1 MKVSPSR
8 SSLHRCRVIATLLA
22 LFTPLNTIAADHWM
36 TVAEQVGVLRNEL
49 ERTQQPW
56 PKLANDGF
64 TAAVQAKDDVALRR
78 ALTNEVFVIVQ
89 INPEGRVK
97 IARGPAAAE
106 LVAGRQK
113 LFLVKI
119 ENASGGQQLL
129 KPLSNFVGVPRNP
142 FTLTIPTFG
151 KLTPELVGHT
161 VEYRLLEVTCQVAGK
176 HELNMAVE
184 AGQGSQDLGFRA
196 EVPVLF
202 TVAKPPR

>member
-1 MKVSPSR
+1 MV
-8 SSLHRCRVIATLLA
+8 
-22 LFTPLNTIAADHWM
+22 LFSAQSASIAADCIL
-36 TVAEQVGVLRNEL
+36 ALPQQVGVLRGEL
-49 ERTQQPW
+49 ERAGQPW
-56 PKLANDGF
+56 PKAADEGF
-64 TAAVQAKDDVALRR
+64 TAAVEAEDHAALHR
-78 ALTNEVFVIVQ
+78 ALAAEVFAIVQ

-97 IARGPAAAE
+97 IARGRAAE
-106 LVAGRQK
+106 LVTGRPK

-129 KPLSNFVGVPRNP
+129 KPLSNYVGARGNP

-161 VEYRLLEVTCQVAGK
+161 VEYRLMEVACKGAGK
-176 HELNMAVE
+176 REITLVVE

-202 TVAKPPR
+202 TVTEPLR